1 VSDRVSDAR
10 PDDGTVSAEQERV
23 GRGPGAIGGPT
34 IGLLAGM
41 GVRSTA
47 PFLELVIEECQ
58 REYGASEQPDYPQMI
73 VFSWPTPFWL
83 DRPLDHDAMRHRIA
97 DGLCWLER
105 TGADLMAMP
114 ANLPHLYYDA
124 LAREVT
130 TPLLNLVEGVVAGL
144 PKEAS
149 PVAILA
155 TRPIR
160 DSGMYQRAFEGLGI
174 ETLAGDAM
182 QDAVDDLLGDLWGGR
197 PRLELR
203 SCWARLLD
211 TARGEGAAAALLACT
226 DLNVL
231 MDGEGD
237 PLPVFDATRLMAR
250 EVVARW
256 RVLAEAAEGSGGSGP
271 ARS

>member
-1 VSDRVSDAR
+1 MSERVSGAESPDAR
-10 PDDGTVSAEQERV
+10 ARAVTETAGR
-23 GRGPGAIGGPT
+23 GRGPGPAAIGGPT

-58 REYGASEQPDYPQMI
+58 RRYGASQQPDYPQMI

-83 DRPLDHDAMRHRIA
+83 DRPLDDDAMRSRIA
-97 DGLCWLER
+97 DGLRWLER
-105 TGADLMAMP
+105 TGVDFLAMA

-124 LAREVT
+124 LVEEVT
-130 TPLLNLVEGVVAGL
+130 TPLLNLVDGVVAGL
-144 PKEAS
+144 SRHVS

-160 DSGMYQRAFEGLGI
+160 DSGMYQRAFAGLAI
-174 ETLAGDAM
+174 ETLAGDPM
-182 QDAVDDLLGDLWGGR
+182 QDAVDALLADLWGGR
-197 PRLELR
+197 PHSELKAR
-203 SCWARLLD
+203 WTRLLED
-211 TARGEGAAAALLACT
+211 VRDEGAAAALLACT

-231 MDGEGD
+231 RGGADD

-250 EVVARW
+250 KVVTTWHALAVARGT
-256 RVLAEAAEGSGGSGP
+256 L
-271 ARS
+271 